1 MIHLMRRMASLS
13 VCPLLLVFVVHLRAQ
28 LVTLNATSLNF
39 GNQAI
44 TSSSSKS
51 IRLTNTGTSPL
62 IITSISQPGAPFLET
77 SDCPL
82 SPALLA
88 PHAHCTISV
97 TYCPTNT
104 ARSSGLISI
113 AGNPCREH
121 TDDFAERHGSRA
133 RKFCPYE
140 YQRWSE
146 AMPLERHQTRTIRQ
160 IKRDKLNEL
169 RRFRESFRSRFW
181 LS

>member
-1 MIHLMRRMASLS
+1 MNHSMRRMASLS
-13 VCPLLLVFVVHLRAQ
+13 VCALLLVLVVHVRAQ

-62 IITSISQPGAPFLET
+62 IITSILQPGAPFLET

-82 SPALLA
+82 SPALLV

-97 TYCPTNT
+97 TYSPTNT
-104 ARSSGLISI
+104 ARSSGFISI
-113 AGNPCREH
+113 AG
-121 TDDFAERHGSRA
+121 TLAAS
-133 RKFCPYE
+133 
-140 YQRWSE
+140 
-146 AMPLERHQTRTIRQ
+146 TRTILLKGTGVEPVTFVPMS
-160 IKRDKLNEL
+160 IKGGVRLCRWSGTRL
-169 RRFRESFRSRFW
+169 GR
-181 LS
+181 

>member
-1 MIHLMRRMASLS
+1 MNHLLRRMVSLS
-13 VCPLLLVFVVHLRAQ
+13 VRVLLLVFVVHLRAQ

-51 IRLTNTGTSPL
+51 IRLKNTGTSPQ

-88 PHAHCTISV
+88 PHAHCTIRV
-97 TYCPTNT
+97 RYCPTNT

-113 AGNPCREH
+113 AAIPAAG
-121 TDDFAERHGSRA
+121 
-133 RKFCPYE
+133 
-140 YQRWSE
+140 
-146 AMPLERHQTRTIRQ
+146 TRTISLKGSGVEPVTFIPMS
-160 IKRDKLNEL
+160 IKGGVRLCRWSGTRL
-169 RRFRESFRSRFW
+169 GR
-181 LS
+181 